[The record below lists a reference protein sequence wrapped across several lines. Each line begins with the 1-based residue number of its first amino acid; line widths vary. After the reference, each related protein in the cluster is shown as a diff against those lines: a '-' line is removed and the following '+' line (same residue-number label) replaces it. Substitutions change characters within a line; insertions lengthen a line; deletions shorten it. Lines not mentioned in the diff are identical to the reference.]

1 MNDTSERERRKIEK
15 RWCRTLNAVTA
26 AAVVLDVADEKSKTK
41 NADEPAQPDSS
52 VSGEFARPAPGDR
65 APFRP
70 KSTKRRA
77 LPGRS
82 HAEEIAPESEGELSN
97 TTPEE
102 QTLRSVRAPQRI
114 RMSLRM
120 RRVAAGSSADG
131 AVPLRPEDRVG
142 LRLAGRVFELP
153 IDQELLAG
161 RSFACGIPLGD
172 RLCSREHAVFSRSKD
187 GNVSVRD
194 LGSTNG
200 TYVNGVRLQAA
211 HRLAASDWI
220 TLGNETLE
228 LCVSNVAQQP
238 LRPTIPARPQPDSK
252 PRSSRSTAKTD
263 PGSEILSL
271 ASLAATSAGK
281 VSTTPPADVA
291 RKPLDALLQRVDQGQ
306 QISEADAR
314 TGTLVALHLA
324 RGSGDAAWLDYAFRL
339 HSALPAPLSRELIER
354 LSDVLANVQPRKL
367 PSFRRYVELLEL
379 RREDFDAAQ
388 RELVT
393 QICALHARLEDGKG

>member
-1 MNDTSERERRKIEK
+1 MNAGD
-15 RWCRTLNAVTA
+15 
-26 AAVVLDVADEKSKTK
+26 
-41 NADEPAQPDSS
+41 PAQPDSS
-52 VSGEFARPAPGDR
+52 VSGEFARQTDGER

-77 LPGRS
+77 LPGRIP
-82 HAEEIAPESEGELSN
+82 AEEIAPESGAELSN
-97 TTPEE
+97 ATPEE

-120 RRVAAGSSADG
+120 RRVAAGSAADSSP
-131 AVPLRPEDRVG
+131 ALRPEDRVG
-142 LRLAGRVFELP
+142 LRLAGRVFELALG
-153 IDQELLAG
+153 QELLAG

-172 RLCSREHAVFSRSKD
+172 RLCSREHAVFSRTQD
-187 GNVSVRD
+187 GSVSVRD

-200 TYVNGVRLQAA
+200 TYVNGVRLQAE
-211 HRLAASDWI
+211 HRLAPSDWI

-228 LCVSNVAQQP
+228 LCVSNVAQEP
-238 LRPTIPARPQPDSK
+238 LRPTIPARPDSK

-306 QISEADAR
+306 QIAESDAR
-314 TGTLVALHLA
+314 TGALVALHLA

-339 HSALPAPLSRELIER
+339 YSALPAPLPPELIER
-354 LSDVLANVQPRKL
+354 LGEVLAHVRPRKL
-367 PSFRRYVELLEL
+367 ASFRRYVELLEL
-379 RREDFDAAQ
+379 RRGDFDPAQ
-388 RELVT
+388 RELIT
-393 QICALHARLEDGKG
+393 QICALHARLRDGKG